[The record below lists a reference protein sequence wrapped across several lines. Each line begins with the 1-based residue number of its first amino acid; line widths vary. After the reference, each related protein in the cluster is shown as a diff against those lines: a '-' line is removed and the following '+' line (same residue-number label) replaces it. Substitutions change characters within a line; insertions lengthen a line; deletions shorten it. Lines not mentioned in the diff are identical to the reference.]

1 MTKDKIYHL
10 LNEKLFNIAD
20 LHYQNA
26 GQKWRTVENKE
37 LWETYLKEMGMVL
50 FVRSGWFKEND
61 MENEI
66 ENLSFSDLQGQK
78 VDVEWIEENLIIIQD
93 PLAQFHRVGIPKELA
108 MRAVTLGYF
117 PDSPSIQKMREYN
130 EQLLNQ
136 D

>member
-26 GQKWRTVENKE
+26 GAEWRTVENKE

-61 MENEI
+61 MEDEI

-78 VDVEWIEENLIIIQD
+78 VDIEWIKENLIIIQD
-93 PLAQFHRVGIPKELA
+93 PLAQYHRVGIPKELA
-108 MRAVTLGYF
+108 MSAMTLGYF
-117 PDSPSIQKMREYN
+117 PDSPSIQKMRERN
-130 EQLLNQ
+130 E
-136 D
+136 